1 MKQKLLFTLI
11 LSVAFSL
18 SGFILPATHTKVS
31 AQACTCWPPGA
42 TSDQGCM
49 AYGCP
54 TGTRRVCNC
63 NAGGSGGA
71 CTPVAGCGSTCGGS
85 WSCYCQPDASCG
97 GGGGGTACTPNAQRC
112 NGCDRV
118 QCLSDGS
125 GEIIIGPGSCCTPPP
140 PACTSTAPAATTLVS
155 PSNNVT
161 IPSNSTTL
169 NWNSNSAWGTGCPS
183 NNNQYRVFLS
193 QNCTGT
199 YTNIA
204 NVASSVTNYNL
215 SGLTYGSSYCW
226 YVQTSNGSQT
236 ANSAVWRFTVNNN
249 PSITSS
255 TFGADSCG
263 YSTTGRFD
271 SISPNKVNPLTFNVG
286 FSDPEADLLSGIFI
300 GFVPQ
305 SALNANTVTYDQVYS
320 AATNNNSIVTLLGY
334 STAGVL
340 QNNWSYN
347 MQSGGVEVQNT
358 PGTATLLGAG
368 TTSKVTYISPG
379 NWNSSVTIRFGNTY
393 PSGLQNVYVMATVL
407 NPDGTYSTPN
417 QGSSSLLMMTKV
429 ATWSFDMT
437 NPTGSIVLSNY
448 VGSNFT
454 AAWSGSDASGLKNA
468 YSYIIA
474 GSSGSTLTDTTGGY
488 AINPLGTADMNYPTP
503 SNAGIGIANLPTTRN
518 YTFTGVSDYTLKLA
532 LEDRACN
539 VYTATAGAVIPT
551 SWIYSREGI
560 VSANGG
566 ILNIKIP
573 TTVGSMN
580 ITDLITPNPPTGNSS
595 SPYTT
600 ANNFVAESPLKLGTG
615 SVISGTGTLPTPVA
629 TISAKDRY
637 TYNYSNQAT
646 TPDTR
651 SNTTNWYSYVLD
663 LLNSNNASNIL
674 AEGTSGSIYIS
685 GSVSTYLNAVLQFYR
700 GPSALSDTTSIYT
713 IHIPSGQMIFNT
725 LNCDRRVVF
734 ISPNPMT
741 LVPNITRSGTGGC
754 IFVSGGNVT
763 VSAGGNLTTTPLATG
778 GNSSYDVIN
787 GYIISNGSFI
797 STKDNA
803 QSGPSDTPATRQW
816 DGMLIKGGVLAT
828 NVSLNRSLNS
838 SGNADQPA
846 EIYQYD
852 PFYSLTF
859 KDALASRFYTI
870 REYIP

>member
-1 MKQKLLFTLI
+1 MI
-11 LSVAFSL
+11 
-18 SGFILPATHTKVS
+18 
-31 AQACTCWPPGA
+31 
-42 TSDQGCM
+42 
-49 AYGCP
+49 
-54 TGTRRVCNC
+54 
-63 NAGGSGGA
+63 
-71 CTPVAGCGSTCGGS
+71 
-85 WSCYCQPDASCG
+85 
-97 GGGGGTACTPNAQRC
+97 
-112 NGCDRV
+112 
-118 QCLSDGS
+118 
-125 GEIIIGPGSCCTPPP
+125 
-140 PACTSTAPAATTLVS
+140 
-155 PSNNVT
+155 
-161 IPSNSTTL
+161 
-169 NWNSNSAWGTGCPS
+169 
-183 NNNQYRVFLS
+183 
-193 QNCTGT
+193 
-199 YTNIA
+199 
-204 NVASSVTNYNL
+204 
-215 SGLTYGSSYCW
+215 
-226 YVQTSNGSQT
+226 
-236 ANSAVWRFTVNNN
+236 
-249 PSITSS
+249 
-255 TFGADSCG
+255 
-263 YSTTGRFD
+263 
-271 SISPNKVNPLTFNVG
+271 
-286 FSDPEADLLSGIFI
+286 
-300 GFVPQ
+300 
-305 SALNANTVTYDQVYS
+305 
-320 AATNNNSIVTLLGY
+320 
-334 STAGVL
+334 
-340 QNNWSYN
+340 
-347 MQSGGVEVQNT
+347 
-358 PGTATLLGAG
+358 
-368 TTSKVTYISPG
+368 
-379 NWNSSVTIRFGNTY
+379 
-393 PSGLQNVYVMATVL
+393 
-407 NPDGTYSTPN
+407 
-417 QGSSSLLMMTKV
+417 
-429 ATWSFDMT
+429 
-437 NPTGSIVLSNY
+437 
-448 VGSNFT
+448 
-454 AAWSGSDASGLKNA
+454 
-468 YSYIIA
+468 
-474 GSSGSTLTDTTGGY
+474 
-488 AINPLGTADMNYPTP
+488 
-503 SNAGIGIANLPTTRN
+503 
-518 YTFTGVSDYTLKLA
+518 
-532 LEDRACN
+532 
-539 VYTATAGAVIPT
+539 
-551 SWIYSREGI
+551 
-560 VSANGG
+560 SANGG

-646 TPDTR
+646 TPDSR